1 MSGNARSVRLLD
13 VNDTTAEIQ
22 TRLGTHPEA
31 ATAAFEQAYQAN
43 RATVLRFLRAFTG
56 DDEAALELASIT
68 FERAW
73 SECRHGRAIGLGWLL
88 RTARNAAIDATRRS
102 AVRDRFA
109 RIHRDSS
116 TDASPEDIAIQR
128 DSGAILRT
136 AVASLPSPQREALV
150 LRFTTGLAVREIA
163 ELIGKREDATEK
175 LISRTIDK
183 LREDLH
189 ERI

>member
-1 MSGNARSVRLLD
+1 MSEIARSARLHD
-13 VNDTTAEIQ
+13 VSDTTAEVE
-22 TRLGTHPEA
+22 TRLGTHLEL

-56 DDEAALELASIT
+56 NEETALELASIT

-73 SECRHGRAIGLGWLL
+73 SECRRGRAIGLGWLL

-109 RIHRDSS
+109 RLHRDRA
-116 TDASPEDIAIQR
+116 TDASPEDIAIKR
-128 DSGAILRT
+128 DSGVALRA
-136 AVASLPSPQREALV
+136 AVAKLPSPQREALV